1 MPREHRRQRWAA
13 AVRRRT
19 RRSRSMAVPT
29 PTQPSKAPFPARQ
42 APQVELQRRDTEIAL
57 AVFRTVFLLIVLT
70 SQPFLTARGRAATLL
85 EVAVIAAAGYN
96 LALFVIH
103 LRGAGLPRGVIIAV
117 DVIMISLWLHFVGPA
132 APVYFVLY
140 YTVVIVSGLWFG
152 VLGAFLTGLAS
163 STLYFWALLS
173 SGGIV
178 VGDRD
183 ALGASAVQVLFLM
196 VTAGVVSA
204 AMEIQSQERQALVT
218 SRAALQQHWQRIRI
232 AQTIDQMIRPP
243 RLPSVAGL
251 DIAFRY
257 RPAAYSVS
265 GEYYDVIRLAP
276 RRAGICIAD
285 FAVRWEWGLQYLYA
299 FKNVFRLA
307 ARREHSPAR
316 VLSQVNREMEAE
328 IASEPT
334 SQERPYAFAS
344 MCYTIIDLDA
354 GAVSYAI
361 AGHEPPLLFS
371 PATGEVTA
379 LDRASGI
386 VLNVEPEAHYEEAK
400 APVHTG
406 DFLVLFTDGLIEVR
420 DQQGGFF
427 GRERVI
433 ACLEEN
439 RSAPN
444 AAALADALFSAAGR
458 FGEQGERRDD
468 ITLLVIRITAGDI
481 GADAEER
488 P

>member
-1 MPREHRRQRWAA
+1 
-13 AVRRRT
+13 
-19 RRSRSMAVPT
+19 MAVPT
-29 PTQPSKAPFPARQ
+29 PTPPPKPPLPARQ
-42 APQVELQRRDTEIAL
+42 PPQVELQRRDTEIAL

-70 SQPFLTARGRAATLL
+70 SERFLTAHGATARLL
-85 EVAVIAAAGYN
+85 ELVVIAAAGYN

-103 LRGAGLPRGVIIAV
+103 LRGVPLPRGIIIAI
-117 DVIMISLWLHFVGPA
+117 DVIMISLWLHFVGLA

-163 STLYFWALLS
+163 STLYFWALLA
-173 SGGIV
+173 SGAV
-178 VGDRD
+178 LPGDRD
-183 ALGASAVQVLFLM
+183 ALAAAAVQVLFLM

-204 AMEIQSQERQALVT
+204 ATEIQSQERRALVT

-232 AQTIDQMIRPP
+232 AQTIDQMVRPP
-243 RLPSVAGL
+243 RLPSISGL

-316 VLSQVNREMEAE
+316 VLSQVNQEMEAE
-328 IASEPT
+328 IASEPA

-344 MCYTIIDLDA
+344 MCYAILDLDA
-354 GAVSYAI
+354 GAVTYAI
-361 AGHEPPLLFS
+361 AGHEPPLLLS
-371 PATGEVTA
+371 PATGEITA
-379 LDRASGI
+379 LDRTAGI
-386 VLNVEPEAHYEEAK
+386 VLNVVPEARYGEAT

-420 DQQGGFF
+420 DQQGEFF
-427 GRERVI
+427 GREGVA
-433 ACLEEN
+433 ACLEQH

-458 FGEQGERRDD
+458 FGEKGERRDD
-468 ITLLVIRITAGDI
+468 ITLLVIRITATDLGP
-481 GADAEER
+481 GG
-488 P
+488 PSP